1 MSQTTFADLHL
12 PDELLRALER
22 NAFETPTPAQL
33 GVLPKAREGRDLLVR
48 AATGSGKTAA
58 YLLPMLE
65 RFHDNPAP
73 NTATRGLILA
83 PTRELAKQIRHHFL
97 QLGSL
102 TRLTASVITGGHP
115 RRHQVADLR
124 KNPDIIIAT
133 PGRLL
138 EHLENGHADLS
149 DLEVLVIDE
158 ADRMLDMGFAPEV
171 LSIIE
176 VTNRERQSMLFS
188 ATLDQRG
195 LKSLIDHLLKEP
207 ESLLLDSG
215 REQHPDIHQQAILAD
230 DLPHKQALLSW
241 LASNESFTKA
251 VVFAN
256 MRETVKELT
265 NLLQGNE
272 IRCAALQG
280 EMEQRDRNRVMDL
293 FRRGEI
299 DVLIATDVA
308 ARGLDIAEL
317 DLVINFDMPRNA
329 EELLHRTGRTGRAGA
344 SGRAISLV
352 TAPDWNRMI
361 SIERYLELTFERR
374 LIEGLEAKFKGP
386 RKQKSSGKASGK
398 KPPKPIKKEA
408 KAKPKQRLRDRK
420 NIGKR
425 RKPSSDGADEGGAKG
440 SPATSSP
447 QTTGFGPLKRKG

>member
-1 MSQTTFADLHL
+1 MTQTSFADFHL

-22 NAFETPTPAQL
+22 NAFATPTPVQQ
-33 GVLPKAREGRDLLVR
+33 GVMPKAREGRDLLVR

-73 NTATRGLILA
+73 DTATRGLILA

-97 QLGSL
+97 QLGSF
-102 TRLTASVITGGHP
+102 TRLTACVITGGHL
-115 RRHQVADLR
+115 RKHQVADLR

-158 ADRMLDMGFAPEV
+158 ADRMLDMGFAPDV
-171 LSIIE
+171 LAILE
-176 VTNRERQSMLFS
+176 VTNRARQSMLFS
-188 ATLDQRG
+188 ATLDQKG
-195 LKSLIDHLLKEP
+195 LKSLVDHLLNEP
-207 ESLLLDSG
+207 ESILIDSA
-215 REQHPDIHQQAILAD
+215 RQQHPDIHQQVVLAD
-230 DLPHKQALLSW
+230 DAAHKQQLLPW
-241 LASNESFTKA
+241 LAANDTFTKA

-256 MRETVKELT
+256 MRESVKELA
-265 NLLQGNE
+265 NLLQGKGV
-272 IRCAALQG
+272 RCAALQG
-280 EMEQRDRNRVMDL
+280 EMEQRERNRVMDL

-299 DVLIATDVA
+299 DVLVATDVA
-308 ARGLDIAEL
+308 ARGLDIADL

-361 SIERYLELTFERR
+361 NIERYLGLAFERR
-374 LIEGLEAKFKGP
+374 AIEGLEARFKGP
-386 RKQKSSGKASGK
+386 KKQKSSGKASSGK
-398 KPPKPIKKEA
+398 PRKEEQKPS
-408 KAKPKQRLRDRK
+408 KAKLKQRLRDRK

-425 RKPSSDGADEGGAKG
+425 RKPSVAETAPKASTESGAEKKTVEAGL
-440 SPATSSP
+440 
-447 QTTGFGPLKRKG
+447 GPLKRKR